1 MDDTKST
8 FFSKHKKLLIILAA
22 VIVIAGVA
30 AVIAIVVF
38 GGKRSAQQ
46 NQTQYKETTVARGD
60 ITVGIT
66 ETGTA
71 ALETTSITYDFTAD
85 VETINVKAGQRVNKG
100 DVLATLSTDSLQTE
114 LDKAKLELEKN
125 KLTLSQAQV
134 DQKVQKVAS
143 DYTYKS
149 NQALEAAAPQQYTA
163 TVDTLNNDLASAKES
178 MSEAES
184 KISEYNDYFDDLSS
198 TYDLTA
204 LHDKVVTTQKAETD
218 AKAAYDLDTS
228 NAEKKAAYEA
238 AKTAHNDAVK
248 VYTDAYNLY
257 IASYDDIASKL
268 KDAQNQYDTAKLKYE
283 KLIASIT
290 LDTLTAES
298 KKEQSLTTSENAKLL
313 YEIEVA
319 KTNNEIAS
327 QKLTIKTLELQIEEL
342 KKKLENTTVTAP
354 CSGLIMSVGYAPGDT
369 ITKNTA
375 LFILSNSDN
384 VYATVSVAQEDI
396 NSITIGDS
404 AQVSLDAF
412 EGTTFEGTVDSVAT
426 SPARTASSTVSYTV
440 TVKLSGDTSKIYEGM
455 TGDVTFISKQKK
467 NVLYIPNRAINMEND
482 KQYVKTRDASGNIQ
496 AVEVTTGFSDGT
508 SAEITSGL
516 SEGDVVLIEGKVTAK

>member
-1 MDDTKST
+1 MDGTKST
-8 FFSKHKKLLIILAA
+8 FFSKHKKLLIISAA
-22 VIVIAGVA
+22 VIVVAGAA
-30 AVIAIVVF
+30 AVTAIVVF
-38 GGKRSAQQ
+38 SGKSAQQQ
-46 NQTQYKETTVARGD
+46 NQTQYKETTVTRGD

-100 DVLATLSTDSLQTE
+100 DVLATLTTDSLQTE
-114 LDKAKLELEKN
+114 LVKAELELQKN
-125 KLTLSQAQV
+125 KLALSQAQV

-143 DYTYKS
+143 EYTYKS
-149 NQALEAAAPQQYTA
+149 NQALETAAPQQYTA
-163 TVDTLNNDLASAKES
+163 TVDSLNSELATVKET
-178 MSEAES
+178 MSNAQS
-184 KISEYNDYFDDLSS
+184 KISEYNDYFDDLST

-228 NAEKKAAYEA
+228 NEDKKAAYEA
-238 AKTAHNDAVK
+238 AKAAHDEAVK
-248 VYTDAYNLY
+248 AYTNAYNLY
-257 IASYDDIASKL
+257 TASYNDIATKL
-268 KDAQNQYDTAKLKYE
+268 EEAQNQYDTAKLKYE

-313 YEIEVA
+313 YEIDTA
-319 KTNNEIAS
+319 KTNNEIAT
-327 QKLTIKTLELQIEEL
+327 QKLTIKTLELQIEEI
-342 KKKLENTTVTAP
+342 KKKLENTTVTSP
-354 CSGLIMSVGYAPGDT
+354 CSGLVMSVGYAPGDT
-369 ITKNTA
+369 ITKNNA
-375 LFILSNSDN
+375 LFTISNSEN

-396 NSITIGDS
+396 NSIAIGDS

-440 TVKLSGDTSKIYEGM
+440 TVKLSGDTAKIYEGM

-467 NVLYIPNRAINMEND
+467 NVLYIPNRAIYIEND
-482 KQYVKTRDASGNIQ
+482 KQYVKTKDSSGNIQ
-496 AVEVTTGFSDGT
+496 AIEVTTGFSDGT
-508 SAEITSGL
+508 NAEITSGL